1 MWHGAD
7 GCFGYGFDRHVCTVA
22 VMFDTIVFQQ
32 QQQRETKKKCAP
44 RIRDLFENHIEMKMK
59 MKNRNVE
66 IKTAALSPSPSL
78 SMFWIF
84 YLHNAPGLCVCFIFT
99 HCTHLITYESPH
111 IHFVIVVITVRGGIC
126 CYRLAENFQIVSHT
140 KILSH
145 FIK

>member
-32 QQQRETKKKCAP
+32 QQQRETKKNCAP

-66 IKTAALSPSPSL
+66 MKTAALSPSL

-84 YLHNAPGLCVCFIFT
+84 IYTMLPVCVCVLYIHALHAFD
-99 HCTHLITYESPH
+99 H
-111 IHFVIVVITVRGGIC
+111 I
-126 CYRLAENFQIVSHT
+126 
-140 KILSH
+140 
-145 FIK
+145 